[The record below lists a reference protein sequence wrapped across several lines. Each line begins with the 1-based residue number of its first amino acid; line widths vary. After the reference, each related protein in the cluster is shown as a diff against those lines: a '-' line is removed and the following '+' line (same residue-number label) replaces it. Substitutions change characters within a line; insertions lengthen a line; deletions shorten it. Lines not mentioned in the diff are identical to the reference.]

1 MGPAWVQL
9 HSVQQCLFL
18 SPEHHL
24 LWGFLCNRGGSP
36 HISLANLL
44 VVPFWLSFS
53 VTTQYSY
60 HKHNQCSSF
69 PDHPPLLA
77 GLLVL
82 MWWSTAFSGAISKA
96 SCRILS
102 SWFPELWVIFIP
114 STPTA
119 STPYFSVPCYMRGSF
134 LGASAVL
141 LVFILS
147 QSPLSILVVS
157 ARRWSYLA
165 CSNCC
170 FPITSTQLSREDEDM
185 KLP

>member
-1 MGPAWVQL
+1 MGPAWVQP
-9 HSVQQCLFL
+9 HSLQECLFL
-18 SPEHHL
+18 SPKHNL
-24 LWGFLCNRGGSP
+24 LWGLLCNHGGSP

-44 VVPFWLSFS
+44 LVHFWFSFS
-53 VTTQYSY
+53 VATQYSC

-77 GLLVL
+77 GLLVPL
-82 MWWSTAFSGAISKA
+82 WSSTAFSGAISKA

-102 SWFPELWVIFIP
+102 SWFAELIP

-134 LGASAVL
+134 LGVSAVL

-157 ARRWSYLA
+157 ARCWLYLA

-170 FPITSTQLSREDEDM
+170 FPIT
-185 KLP
+185 